1 MTRHTFCAS
10 NCAKLP
16 KYKPNADRSQPT
28 TVETLQPHD
37 EPTDD
42 ALVKLVRAGDESAFE
57 RLFERHRGRVAR
69 VAARFFPRRE
79 AVEEIVQETFV
90 KAYFALDTYAGAH
103 AASFAAWL
111 SQIAVNL
118 CYDELRR
125 QRRRPQHAET
135 NITEEEAQQ
144 LGVRLDKIVSAAPDI
159 ESDLVSRDLA
169 TKLLARL
176 DAEDQLVLT
185 LLDAE
190 GHSVA
195 EIAALTGWSQS
206 KVKVRA
212 HRARASLRRV
222 LRKFL

>member
-1 MTRHTFCAS
+1 MRRQ
-10 NCAKLP
+10 K
-16 KYKPNADRSQPT
+16 SQP
-28 TVETLQPHD
+28 VETVDALQPH
-37 EPTDD
+37 EEESDD
-42 ALVKLVRAGDESAFE
+42 ALVRRVRAGDESAFE
-57 RLFERHRGRVAR
+57 RLFERHRARVGR

-144 LGVRLDKIVSAAPDI
+144 LGARLDRALSTESNV

-169 TKLLARL
+169 AKLLARL
-176 DAEDQLVLT
+176 DAEDRLVLT

-195 EIAALTGWSQS
+195 EIAELTGWSQS

-212 HRARASLRRV
+212 HRARAHLRRV
-222 LRKFL
+222 LRKYL

>member
-1 MTRHTFCAS
+1 ME
-10 NCAKLP
+10 
-16 KYKPNADRSQPT
+16 
-28 TVETLQPHD
+28 TVDALQPH
-37 EPTDD
+37 EEETDD
-42 ALVKLVRAGDESAFE
+42 ALVRLVRAGDESAFE
-57 RLFERHRGRVAR
+57 RLFERHRARVAR

-90 KAYFALDTYAGAH
+90 KAYFALDNYAGAH
-103 AASFAAWL
+103 AASFPAWL
-111 SQIAVNL
+111 SQIAVNAA
-118 CYDELRR
+118 YDELRR

-135 NITEEEAQQ
+135 SITEEEAQQ
-144 LGVRLDKIVSAAPDI
+144 LGARLDRVLSTESSV

-169 TKLLARL
+169 AKLLARL

-195 EIAALTGWSQS
+195 EIAELTGWSQS

-212 HRARASLRRV
+212 HRARAHLRRV
-222 LRKFL
+222 LRKYL